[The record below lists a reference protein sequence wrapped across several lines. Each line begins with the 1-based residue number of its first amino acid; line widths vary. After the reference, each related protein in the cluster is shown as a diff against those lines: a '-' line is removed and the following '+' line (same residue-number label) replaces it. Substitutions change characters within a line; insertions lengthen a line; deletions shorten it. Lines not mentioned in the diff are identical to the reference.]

1 VRGSGTLLDRLEGN
15 KLDKQ
20 IDKKEII
27 SVLTRIHAMAKTAN
41 TEEKISR
48 VEQIM
53 ELFLATI
60 GTTLDELK
68 TDCCIDN
75 MFGRRENILSLCM
88 IILSSQGDVT
98 ALAALESKFE
108 LIEKRTAV

>member
-1 VRGSGTLLDRLEGN
+1 M
-15 KLDKQ
+15 DKQ

-68 TDCCIDN
+68 TDCIDN
-75 MFGRRENILSLCM
+75 MFGRRVNILSLCM